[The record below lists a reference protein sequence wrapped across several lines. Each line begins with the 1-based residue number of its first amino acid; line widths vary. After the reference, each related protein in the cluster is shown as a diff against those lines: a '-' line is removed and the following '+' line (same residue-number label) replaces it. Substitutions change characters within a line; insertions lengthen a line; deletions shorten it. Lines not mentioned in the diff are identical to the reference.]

1 VGLGVLGLSA
11 RRRRDG
17 RLAPEPSDATR
28 ARRDTWRMP
37 ALALLAPPVWS
48 AQRKL
53 GLLALRVYL
62 VVAVVLLA
70 VKIGQVAVGG

>member
-1 VGLGVLGLSA
+1 
-11 RRRRDG
+11 
-17 RLAPEPSDATR
+17 
-28 ARRDTWRMP
+28 MP
-37 ALALLAPPVWS
+37 ALATLAPPVWS

-53 GLLALRVYL
+53 GLLALRAYL